1 MKTALVPGSFDP
13 ITLGHISII
22 KRASELFDRIIVCVM
37 LNSQKE
43 YLFSLKEREELVREA
58 ISEISN
64 AEVDSHDGML
74 WQYAEE
80 KGVCAI
86 VKGVRNAVDTEY
98 EIIQAEFN
106 KEKYPQAQTLLLP
119 AEKGFEA
126 LSSTEVRNL
135 AAKGEVQNLAV
146 TENVKNALVKK
157 YGGM

>member
-22 KRASELFDRIIVCVM
+22 KRAAEIFDRVIVCVM

-43 YLFSLKEREELVREA
+43 YLFSLSEREELVREA
-58 ISEISN
+58 IGDIPN
-64 AEVDSHDGML
+64 VEVDSHDGML
-74 WQYAEE
+74 WQYAKE

-86 VKGVRNAVDTEY
+86 VKGVRNAVDTQY
-98 EIIQAEFN
+98 ELLQADFN
-106 KEKYPQAQTLLLP
+106 KEKYPQADTVLLP
-119 AEKGFEA
+119 AEKGLEA
-126 LSSTEVRNL
+126 LSSTEVRTL
-135 AAKGEVQNLAV
+135 AKKGEIQSLGV